1 MKLMKISVV
10 SAFALGLM
18 QAGLSA
24 ADPQPTA
31 ADPTKMTY
39 IDSASVSTTPDP
51 NGAVYTFVDSAA
63 PEAAAIAQFG
73 YKTIDRIGGMLVT
86 EITRELA
93 TKETSEVVAV
103 MHLKDLSLP
112 KPVAGQP
119 KITAIKRTS
128 LMLRDPRNAP
138 DGADMAALNRI
149 HAELMADQTPDK
161 MLVQKIELPGKQ
173 VEWRVYRPI
182 AASQSCLSCHG
193 DPKTFRPGVKD
204 ALDRLYPEDK
214 AINYGAQ
221 EYRGV
226 LRVSIEPAAAVSAKK

>member
-10 SAFALGLM
+10 SALTLGLL

-31 ADPTKMTY
+31 SDPTKMTY
-39 IDSASVSTTPDP
+39 IDSTTAATTPLP
-51 NGAVYTFVDSAA
+51 NGAVYAFVDSEA
-63 PEAAAIAQFG
+63 PEVAAIAQFG
-73 YKTIDRIGGMLVT
+73 YKTIDRYGGMFVT

-93 TKETSEVVAV
+93 TKETKDVVPV
-103 MHLKDLSLP
+103 MHLKDLTLP
-112 KPVAGQP
+112 KPAAGQP
-119 KITAIKRTS
+119 KVTAIKRTS

-138 DGADMAALNRI
+138 DGADLAALNKI
-149 HAELMADQTPDK
+149 HSELLADQTPDK
-161 MLVQKIELPGKQ
+161 MIVQKIEQPGKP

-193 DPKTFRPGVKD
+193 DPKTFRPGVKE
-204 ALDRLYPEDK
+204 ALDYLYPEDK

-226 LRVSIEPAAAVSAKK
+226 LRVSIETPAAAPAKK